1 MKPENKLLRDVMTR
15 GVVTVHMD
23 ATVKQIAG
31 MLSKQGLSGVAV
43 IDNQGAAMGVIS
55 GMDILKVMGKKNWE
69 SMMAE
74 NIMTSRVET
83 AKPTCTIAEAA
94 RMMREK
100 NIHRLLVLSET
111 GIGISQRPIGIL
123 STSDIVREAA
133 RD

>member
-23 ATVKQIAG
+23 ATVKQIAV

-55 GMDILKVMGKKNWE
+55 GMDIIKVMGKKNWE
-69 SMMAE
+69 SLMAE

>member
-1 MKPENKLLRDVMTR
+1 MTR

-123 STSDIVREAA
+123 SASDIVREAA

>member
-23 ATVKQIAG
+23 ATVKQIAA

-55 GMDILKVMGKKNWE
+55 GMDIIKVMGKKNWE
-69 SMMAE
+69 SLMAE

>member
-23 ATVKQIAG
+23 ATVKQIAV

-55 GMDILKVMGKKNWE
+55 GMDIIKVMGKENWE

-111 GIGISQRPIGIL
+111 GIGISQKPIGIL
-123 STSDIVREAA
+123 SASDIVREAA